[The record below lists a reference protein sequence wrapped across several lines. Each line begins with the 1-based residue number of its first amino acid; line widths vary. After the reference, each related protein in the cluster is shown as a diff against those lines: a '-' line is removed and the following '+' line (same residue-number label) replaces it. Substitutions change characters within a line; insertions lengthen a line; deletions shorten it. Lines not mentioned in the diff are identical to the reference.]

1 MIRLLIAISKHIADM
16 KKLYR
21 FELQFS
27 INRRFQSFGFLIV
40 FILIAGLMFACSS
53 GDLSRSQAQKLITE
67 SNDFKQPAIIELVQ
81 GNIPLNKGKGLVVA
95 KSATETES
103 EAIKSRIA
111 AHYAANPQMA
121 VADYFGLIDAKLKR
135 TNDVP
140 DPVTAATSNW
150 YFDEKYTITEKGKKM
165 WEEAKLP
172 ANETAV
178 PVAFR
183 EFIEVTG
190 LTKQGDNTIIADF
203 SFKWSPNEIGK
214 SLDSSTDEFKKLP
227 DKIKQ
232 DLIAPGGLTTR
243 NQTMSWGARQGKAT
257 FQRYD
262 DGWRLAAVSFFEN

>member
-1 MIRLLIAISKHIADM
+1 MHRVM

-21 FELQFS
+21 FELQFLL
-27 INRRFQSFGFLIV
+27 NQRLQSFGFLIV
-40 FILIAGLMFACSS
+40 FILIAGLVLACSS
-53 GDLSRSQAQKLITE
+53 GDLSRAQAQKMIAE
-67 SNDFKQPAIIELVQ
+67 STDFRQPFVIEYIQ
-81 GNIPLNKGKGLVVA
+81 GNIPLSKGKGLVVA
-95 KSATETES
+95 KSAAESES

-111 AHYAANPQMA
+111 SHYAANPQMA
-121 VADYFGLIDAKLKR
+121 VVDYFGLIDARLKR

-150 YFDEKYTITEKGKKM
+150 YFDERYSITEKARKM
-165 WEEAKLP
+165 WEDAKLP
-172 ANETAV
+172 VNETAV

-183 EFIEVTG
+183 EFIEVSG

-203 SFKWSPNEIGK
+203 SFKWSPNEVGK

-227 DKIKQ
+227 DKIRQ

-243 NQTMSWGARQGKAT
+243 NQTMSFGTRQGKAT
-257 FQRYD
+257 FQRFD